1 MLKRPTRL
9 LACPPSCLSC
19 SRRRE
24 LAGGSWPAL
33 PSAPC
38 GCSANAVALFTCQ
51 FCFAGGE
58 RKQME
63 VLQLACLEPDLA
75 ILDEIDSGACS
86 RVRSQQ
92 HMNAN
97 LNAVNVRAQWCA
109 AVVPR
114 MRAVCS
120 QDCCPDR
127 VHACNIAPHAGL
139 DVDAMRDVAAA
150 VNALRQRRHGTFD
163 HHTLPGGCLDFSPH
177 RTHASHLIAANHS
190 DAPIMSGGCKCSVI
204 CVSGRLMGQWLA
216 CLPRPMQR
224 LLDMLRPDSVHIM
237 QASTFS
243 LSRSSWHDALHRGCM
258 RYAVPCIFL
267 KTGADKLVSTPADRS
282 TILAAHMCAG
292 RTHRAQRR
300 HGTCGAAG
308 SGRVRHAN

>member
-1 MLKRPTRL
+1 
-9 LACPPSCLSC
+9 
-19 SRRRE
+19 
-24 LAGGSWPAL
+24 
-33 PSAPC
+33 
-38 GCSANAVALFTCQ
+38 
-51 FCFAGGE
+51 
-58 RKQME
+58 ME

-150 VNALRQRRHGTFD
+150 VNALRQRRPD
-163 HHTLPGGCLDFSPH
+163 MALLII
-177 RTHASHLIAANHS
+177 THYRVGASISARIG
-190 DAPIMSGGCKCSVI
+190 P
-204 CVSGRLMGQWLA
+204 
-216 CLPRPMQR
+216 
-224 LLDMLRPDSVHIM
+224 
-237 QASTFS
+237 
-243 LSRSSWHDALHRGCM
+243 
-258 RYAVPCIFL
+258 
-267 KTGADKLVSTPADRS
+267 
-282 TILAAHMCAG
+282 
-292 RTHRAQRR
+292 THRI
-300 HGTCGAAG
+300 
-308 SGRVRHAN
+308 S